1 MNIGFDFRMGGTSH
15 GGIGR
20 YAFELLTHILDQQTD
35 DNFIVFYNPQT
46 ARDSDLMFLKS
57 SERVSLVATSVRH
70 YSFGEQT
77 VFLRQLYRH
86 KLDLMHFPNFN
97 YPIFYNRPFV
107 VTIHDVVHHKLSGH
121 KKSRYWKFLA
131 YKKII
136 ETAAIKSAAI
146 ITVSEESKK
155 DIVKTLNAPESKV
168 FVTYEAA
175 LLPRVE
181 ERAVEIVKRK
191 FLLSRPYFL
200 FVGTLERKKN
210 IIMLAKGFDLFLS
223 QYKLDMDLVFAGK
236 IDAHYPEIKFQAMNI
251 VHKNRLVF
259 TGYISDLDLSGLYQ
273 GAFAYLNA
281 SLHEGFG
288 LPGVEA
294 MSFGLPLA
302 VSNLPVF
309 NEIYDNAALYFDGNS
324 PEDIADK
331 LYLLAKDP
339 QFHAQMQE
347 KSLARS
353 EFFDWNKTAASTL
366 DIYRQINYR
375 IDHPPI
381 VEHKPIRE

>member
-20 YAFELLTHILDQQTD
+20 YAFELLTHMLKQQTD
-35 DNFIVFYNPQT
+35 DQFTIFYNPQIVIS
-46 ARDSDLMFLKS
+46 SDLAVFQS
-57 SERVSLVATSVRH
+57 DERVTLVPTSARH
-70 YSFGEQT
+70 YSFAEQT
-77 VFLRQLYRH
+77 IFLRQLYRQ
-86 KLDLMHFPNFN
+86 KLDIMHFPNFN
-97 YPIFYNRPFV
+97 YPIFYKRPFV

-136 ETAAIKSAAI
+136 ETAAIKSVAI

-155 DIVKTLNAPESKV
+155 DIVATLNVPESKV
-168 FVTYEAA
+168 YVTYEAA
-175 LLPRVE
+175 LLSRVE
-181 ERAVEIVKRK
+181 ERTVEAVKRK
-191 FLLSRPYFL
+191 YLLSRPYFI

-210 IIMLAKGFDLFLS
+210 IIMLAKGFDIFLS
-223 QYKLDMDLVFAGK
+223 KYKLDMDLVFAGK
-236 IDAHYPEIKFQAMNI
+236 IDAHYPEIKFQAMDI
-251 VHKNRLVF
+251 THKNRVVF
-259 TGYISDLDLSGLYQ
+259 TDYISDLDLAGLYQ
-273 GAFAYLNA
+273 GAFAYVNA

-309 NEIYDNAALYFDGNS
+309 NEVYDNAALYFDGQN

-353 EFFDWNKTAASTL
+353 VFFDWAKTASATL
-366 DIYRQINYR
+366 DIYREVNYR
-375 IDHPPI
+375 TSHPPI
-381 VEHKPIRE
+381 VDHKPIRE